1 MENFL
6 CAVPRSGAADKRQ
19 YLLYQKRK
27 LEISVKIGEKL
38 KSLRQEKLLTQNEL
52 ADRCEL
58 SKGFISQLERD
69 LTSPSL
75 STLEDILEVLGTDIR
90 EFFNETQQEKIVFSD
105 EDFYEFQNEELGY
118 EIKWIIPNAQK
129 NKMEPILITLEPGGR
144 YKLEVAH
151 EGEEFGYV
159 ISGRIRLHLGDK
171 SYVVKSGESFY
182 FRANRNH
189 FIENT
194 GSRPAKFVW
203 VSTPP
208 TF

>member
-1 MENFL
+1 M
-6 CAVPRSGAADKRQ
+6 
-19 YLLYQKRK
+19 
-27 LEISVKIGEKL
+27 KIGEKL

-75 STLEDILEVLGTDIR
+75 STLEDILEVLGTNIR

-118 EIKWIIPNAQK
+118 EINWIIPNAQK

-144 YKLEVAH
+144 
-151 EGEEFGYV
+151 
-159 ISGRIRLHLGDK
+159 
-171 SYVVKSGESFY
+171 
-182 FRANRNH
+182 
-189 FIENT
+189 
-194 GSRPAKFVW
+194 
-203 VSTPP
+203 
-208 TF
+208 

>member
-1 MENFL
+1 M
-6 CAVPRSGAADKRQ
+6 
-19 YLLYQKRK
+19 
-27 LEISVKIGEKL
+27 KIGEKL

-75 STLEDILEVLGTDIR
+75 STLEDILEVLGTNIKD
-90 EFFNETQQEKIVFSD
+90 FFNESQQEKIVFST

-118 EIKWIIPNAQK
+118 DIKWIVPNAQK
-129 NKMEPILITLEPGGR
+129 NRMEPILVTIEPEGR

-159 ISGRIRLHLGDK
+159 LSGAVTVHLGNK
-171 SYVVKSGESFY
+171 KFRAKKGESFY
-182 FRANRNH
+182 YKPSLDHYIANACKTVSK
-189 FIENT
+189 IL
-194 GSRPAKFVW
+194 W
-203 VSTPP
+203 VATPP
-208 TF
+208 SF